1 LLNMGESIELSSI
14 SWYYWLGI
22 VFASWYVFAT
32 FLTFN
37 FCDKFVFQSDL
48 PSPLSEL
55 TVTGA
60 GTSTSTGLS
69 TLALVESTHSQVL
82 SVYIKGVYIGTH
94 YKFVR
99 CGFLCQVFF
108 FFLKNILYMK
118 WTEMSCVT
126 HCALYDFGVVSFCFF
141 HSVSLSHF
149 IFMTS
154 VGIPSLWKGIL

>member
-1 LLNMGESIELSSI
+1 
-14 SWYYWLGI
+14 
-22 VFASWYVFAT
+22 
-32 FLTFN
+32 
-37 FCDKFVFQSDL
+37 VFQSDL

-99 CGFLCQVFF
+99 CGFLCQVLVFF
-108 FFLKNILYMK
+108 IKNILYMK
-118 WTEMSCVT
+118 
-126 HCALYDFGVVSFCFF
+126 
-141 HSVSLSHF
+141 
-149 IFMTS
+149 
-154 VGIPSLWKGIL
+154 